1 MFEISAREFDLPS
14 IMDSGQAFRIRQL
27 GNGEFL
33 VVAGN
38 RAVTIRQETA
48 ARQEIAVGGGPE
60 RNAPKTGKWG
70 KSEEVRLLFSC
81 SRATFEEFWRDYF
94 DLERDYGAIR
104 RSIDPS
110 DTFLLEAA
118 EYGRGIRILHQDLWE
133 TIVSFLISQNN
144 NILRIRRSIEALCR
158 RYGKKIE
165 ISAAEGK
172 SCYSFPIPEAIA
184 EGGLDGLQGLGL
196 GYRDKYILKMARRCS
211 EKEGKAWLKQLERS
225 SYEETRRLL
234 TAEFGIGKK
243 VADCVC
249 LFALGHVEAF
259 PVDTHIRQI
268 LETHYPEGFPFGRYE
283 GYAGILQQYLFFA
296 ELKKEKKKGS
306 KSAGA

>member
-38 RAVTIRQETA
+38 RAGTIRQETA

-60 RNAPKTGKWG
+60 RNAPQTGKWW

-81 SRATFEEFWRDYF
+81 SRGTFEEFWRDYF

-165 ISAAEGK
+165 ISAAEGE

-196 GYRDKYILKMARRCS
+196 GYRDKYILEMARRCAGAAGQ
-211 EKEGKAWLKQLERS
+211 EWLNLLAGS
-225 SYEETRRLL
+225 GYEEARRLL
-234 TAEFGIGKK
+234 LAEFGIGKK
-243 VADCVC
+243 AADCIC
-249 LFALGHVEAF
+249 LFALRHVEAF
-259 PVDTHIRQI
+259 PVDTHIRRI
-268 LETHYPEGFPFGRYE
+268 LEAHYPAGFPFERYE
-283 GYAGILQQYLFFA
+283 GYAGILQQYLFFVR
-296 ELKKEKKKGS
+296 
-306 KSAGA
+306 

>member
-60 RNAPKTGKWG
+60 RNAPKTGKWW

-165 ISAAEGK
+165 ISAAEGE

-184 EGGLDGLQGLGL
+184 EGSLDGLQGLGL
-196 GYRDKYILKMARRCS
+196 GYRDKYILEMARRCAGAAGQ
-211 EKEGKAWLKQLERS
+211 EWLNLLAGS
-225 SYEETRRLL
+225 GYEEARRLL
-234 TAEFGIGKK
+234 LAEFGIGKK
-243 VADCVC
+243 VADCIC
-249 LFALGHVEAF
+249 LFALRHVEAF
-259 PVDTHIRQI
+259 PVDTHIRRI
-268 LETHYPEGFPFGRYE
+268 LEAHYPAGFPFERYE
-283 GYAGILQQYLFFA
+283 GYAGILQQYLFFVR
-296 ELKKEKKKGS
+296 
-306 KSAGA
+306 